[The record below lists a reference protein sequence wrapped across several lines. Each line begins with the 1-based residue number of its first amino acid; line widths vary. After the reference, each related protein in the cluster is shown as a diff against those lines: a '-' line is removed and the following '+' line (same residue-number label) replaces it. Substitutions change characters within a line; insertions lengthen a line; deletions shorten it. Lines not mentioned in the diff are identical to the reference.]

1 MFINEEQG
9 WLRRVGLRDVRCAT
23 LLLFS
28 ILFVER
34 ECQINLEQIAD
45 RVGDLGCLFMFF

>member
-1 MFINEEQG
+1 MFFNEEQG
-9 WLRRVGLRDVRCAT
+9 WLSRLGLRDVRYAT

-28 ILFVER
+28 ILFEER

-45 RVGDLGCLFMFF
+45 RVGDLGCLFVFF